1 MGKKKM
7 SNTQVAVETIMNKYG
22 GYFDYDA
29 INHLLTITNNE
40 DLGKISKQ
48 VVKNIAEWSLNG
60 DDRQKIAER
69 LEMTPKQFNTL
80 CTICPVLVHVME
92 TGVEMANIIANGS
105 LFQTAIGG
113 QFIKKQVVVKVKDY
127 DDGKVVGEHYEKMWV
142 EEELP
147 PNPILLKFIAENKL
161 AEKFGDKKND
171 QDKIIKDSIL
181 NMSKEELENFEKEV
195 KANAKE
201 SI

>member
-1 MGKKKM
+1 M

-92 TGVEMANIIANGS
+92 TGVEMANIIATGS

-127 DDGKVVGEHYEKMWV
+127 DDGKVIGEHYEKMWI

-195 KANAKE
+195 KANAQE

>member
-92 TGVEMANIIANGS
+92 TGVEMANIIATGS

-127 DDGKVVGEHYEKMWV
+127 DDGKVIGEHYEKMWV

-195 KANAKE
+195 KANAQ
-201 SI
+201 

>member
-92 TGVEMANIIANGS
+92 TGVEMANIIATGS

-195 KANAKE
+195 KANAQ
-201 SI
+201 